1 MHRENGKSNKEVACQ
16 LPNDLFLSARS
27 DHLFLYVDDRQVY
40 TNCTTLVNAT
50 LKLKSEMASN
60 DKNRQVTFELARC
73 VGESLRI
80 LGVTIDNK
88 LTFSKHISDICKK
101 TSQKGCVLTRL
112 RATSMFC
119 KAALR

>member
-1 MHRENGKSNKEVACQ
+1 MHRENGKSNPEGACQ
-16 LPNDLFLSARS
+16 LLNDLSLSTQS
-27 DHLFLYVDDRQVY
+27 DHLFMYADDHQVY

-50 LKLKSEMASN
+50 LKLKSEAASN

-73 VGESLRI
+73 VGESLKI

-88 LTFSKHISDICKK
+88 LTFRKHISDICKK
-101 TSQKGCVLTRL
+101 TSQKVSVLTRL
-112 RATSMFC
+112 RASSMFC